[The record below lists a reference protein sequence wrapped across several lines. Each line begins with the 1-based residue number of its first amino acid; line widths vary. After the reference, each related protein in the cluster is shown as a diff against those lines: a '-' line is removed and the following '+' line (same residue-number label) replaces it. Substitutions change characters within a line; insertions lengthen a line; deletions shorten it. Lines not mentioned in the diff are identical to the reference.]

1 MNDTIL
7 TGIQAIQAILAP
19 ALGISAT
26 ALLLLSMQ
34 NRYSLI
40 INRIRLL
47 NEERRR
53 YYAKIANNEETGHY
67 EQMRYSSISSQLKKL
82 FQRCV
87 ELRNAILFIQGS
99 ILLFVLTSLII
110 ALNIFYTS
118 GFLQTL
124 PLILFSLG
132 MIFVLVGVVYSA
144 TDVYNSY
151 KVTEIEV
158 KGDS

>member
-1 MNDTIL
+1 MTDTFT

-53 YYAKIANNEETGHY
+53 YYTKIANNEEPGHY
-67 EQMRYSSISSQLKKL
+67 EHMRYSSISSQINKL
-82 FQRCV
+82 FQRCK

-99 ILLFVLTSLII
+99 ILLFVITSILI

-118 GFLQTL
+118 EFLRAL
-124 PLILFSLG
+124 PLILFSAG
-132 MIFVLVGVVYSA
+132 MIFVLVGIIYSA

>member
-1 MNDTIL
+1 MNDTIT

-47 NEERRR
+47 NEERRT
-53 YYAKIANNEETGHY
+53 YFLKIANNEEPGHY
-67 EQMRYSSISSQLKKL
+67 EQMRYSSISNQIQKL
-82 FQRCV
+82 FQRCK
-87 ELRNAILFIQGS
+87 ELRNAILFVQGS
-99 ILLFVLTSLII
+99 ILLFVITSILI
-110 ALNIFYTS
+110 AVNIFYS
-118 GFLQTL
+118 SEFLRAL
-124 PLILFSLG
+124 PMIIFSVG
-132 MIFVLVGVVYSA
+132 MIFVLIGVIYSA

-151 KVTEIEV
+151 KITEIEV